1 VTPAPSSRLP
11 AGARLAGRVAVVTGA
26 ASGIGM
32 ATARRLAAEG
42 AAVAVVDAD
51 AAGAERVTAELAGDG
66 AAALALPADVARSG
80 AWREI
85 AAEVAARLG
94 PVAIL
99 HGNAAAYAVAAPEA
113 MPEADW
119 RRTLDVCLT
128 PAYLAVH
135 ELGDVLRAQRGAV
148 VLTSSVHAN
157 FGIPGH
163 CAYAAAKGGLISL
176 ARQLAVE
183 LAPAVRVNAVLP
195 GPVRTPMWD
204 RVGATTDARERA
216 ARATLAGRLG
226 EPEEVAAL
234 VAFLASDDASFITGA
249 AIPVDGGW
257 SVFKESGA

>member
-1 VTPAPSSRLP
+1 
-11 AGARLAGRVAVVTGA
+11 LAGRVAVVTGA

-51 AAGAERVTAELAGDG
+51 AAGAERVAAELADEG
-66 AAALALPADVARSG
+66 AAALALPGDVADSG

-85 AAEVAARLG
+85 AAEVAGRLG

-128 PAYLAVH
+128 PLH
-135 ELGDVLRAQRGAV
+135 LGVRALGADLRAQRGAIV
-148 VLTSSVHAN
+148 VTSSVHAA
-157 FGIPGH
+157 FGLPGH
-163 CAYAAAKGGLISL
+163 AAYAAAKGGLVSL

-183 LAPAVRVNAVLP
+183 LAPEVRVNAVLP
-195 GPVRTPMWD
+195 GPVATPLWGRMGLGD
-204 RVGATTDARERA
+204 PDLAAAARSTALGRVGT
-216 ARATLAGRLG
+216 
-226 EPEEVAAL
+226 PEEVAAV
-234 VAFLASDDASFITGA
+234 VAFLASEDAAFVTGA
-249 AIPVDGGW
+249 ALPVDGGW
-257 SVFKESGA
+257 SIYKGGIA

>member
-1 VTPAPSSRLP
+1 MAAFST
-11 AGARLAGRVAVVTGA
+11 GDRLAGRVAVVTGA
-26 ASGIGM
+26 ASGIGV

-42 AAVAVVDAD
+42 AAVAVVDTD
-51 AAGAERVTAELAGDG
+51 AGGTERVAAELAGGG
-66 AAALALPADVARSG
+66 ASAVALPCDVSQAG

-85 AAEVAARLG
+85 AAAVAERLG

-135 ELGDVLRAQRGAV
+135 ELGEVLRAQRGAV

-157 FGIPGH
+157 FGVPGH
-163 CAYAAAKGGLISL
+163 CAYAAAKGGLVSL

-204 RVGATTDARERA
+204 RVGVPAAEREGA
-216 ARATLAGRLG
+216 ARSTLVGRLG

-234 VAFLASDDASFITGA
+234 VAFLASEEASFITGA

-257 SVFKESGA
+257 SVFKESA

>member
-1 VTPAPSSRLP
+1 MDASVSPRH
-11 AGARLAGRVAVVTGA
+11 RLAGRVAVVTGA
-26 ASGIGM
+26 ASGIGE
-32 ATARRLAAEG
+32 ATARRLASEG

-51 AAGAERVTAELAGDG
+51 AAGAERVAGELADHG
-66 AAALALPADVARSG
+66 AAALAVPDDVSRAG

-85 AAEVAARLG
+85 AAEVGARLG

-99 HGNAAAYAVAAPEA
+99 HGNAAAYAVAPPEQ
-113 MPEADW
+113 MPESDW

-135 ELGDVLRAQRGAV
+135 ELGAELRSQRGAV
-148 VLTSSVHAN
+148 VLTSSVHAR

-163 CAYAAAKGGLISL
+163 CAYAAAKGGLLSL

-204 RVGATTDARERA
+204 RVGVTAPERERA
-216 ARATLAGRLG
+216 ARSTLVGRLG

-234 VAFLASDDASFITGA
+234 VAFLASEDASFITGA
-249 AIPVDGGW
+249 AITVDGGW
-257 SVFKESGA
+257 SVFKESA